1 MPSVRRSKKSFVNL
15 SRRLEGVGDMP
26 ASMSLGGG
34 VGFPCFEFFELLRPN
49 EKRDEG
55 AIVDVGENLEV
66 STGTSR
72 WLGGRLRERCSRNFE
87 LIVEG
92 SEGVTQKKEGKNERS

>member
-1 MPSVRRSKKSFVNL
+1 M
-15 SRRLEGVGDMP
+15 LEDVGDGP
-26 ASMSLGGG
+26 ASTSLGK
-34 VGFPCFEFFELLRPN
+34 VAAVFEYFECFELLRPN

-66 STGTSR
+66 SNEKF
-72 WLGGRLRERCSRNFE
+72 WGGLTERCSRNFE

-92 SEGVTQKKEGKNERS
+92 GGGVTKKNEKENEWS